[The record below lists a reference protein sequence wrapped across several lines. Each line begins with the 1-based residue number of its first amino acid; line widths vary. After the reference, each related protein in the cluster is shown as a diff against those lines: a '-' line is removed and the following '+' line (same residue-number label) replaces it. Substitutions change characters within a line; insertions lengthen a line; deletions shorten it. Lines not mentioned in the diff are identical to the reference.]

1 VAATATKIDKPT
13 APARPTTWDL
23 ELGVPATPVPVVIQ
37 VEAKTAAEAMDIL
50 TDLFRRGLRV
60 VGRP

>member
-1 VAATATKIDKPT
+1 VSATATHDRPT
-13 APARPTTWDL
+13 APPKVKTFDL
-23 ELGVPATPVPVVIQ
+23 ELGVPATEPPVVIE
-37 VEAKTAAEAMDIL
+37 VEAATEAEAKDIL